1 MATRRQPLI
10 PGWLI
15 PGLCAAALMITVSLA
30 AFLALWLNAPSGA
43 WSTIWRDSYLWHV
56 VRFSFWQAF
65 LSAVLSVVPAVFLA
79 RALYRRRFPG
89 RLALLRLCAMTLIL
103 PVLVA
108 VFGILSVYGRQGW
121 LASLWQMLGLQWTF
135 SPYGLQGIL
144 LAHVFF
150 NLPMASRLLLQSLE
164 SIPGEQRQL
173 AAQLGMRGWH
183 FFPFCRMAVAAPPNS
198 ACRGAD
204 FYALLRQFR
213 NGSVARR
220 RPAGHHYRTGYL
232 SGAQL

>member
-1 MATRRQPLI
+1 
-10 PGWLI
+10 
-15 PGLCAAALMITVSLA
+15 
-30 AFLALWLNAPSGA
+30 
-43 WSTIWRDSYLWHV
+43 
-56 VRFSFWQAF
+56 
-65 LSAVLSVVPAVFLA
+65 
-79 RALYRRRFPG
+79 
-89 RLALLRLCAMTLIL
+89 MTLIL

-173 AAQLGMRGWH
+173 AAQLGMRGCI
-183 FFPFCRMAVAAPPNS
+183 FSVLSNGRGCAAK
-198 ACRGAD
+198 
-204 FYALLRQFR
+204 FR
-213 NGSVARR
+213 PSRR
-220 RPAGHHYRTGYL
+220 
-232 SGAQL
+232 

>member
-1 MATRRQPLI
+1 
-10 PGWLI
+10 
-15 PGLCAAALMITVSLA
+15 
-30 AFLALWLNAPSGA
+30 
-43 WSTIWRDSYLWHV
+43 
-56 VRFSFWQAF
+56 
-65 LSAVLSVVPAVFLA
+65 
-79 RALYRRRFPG
+79 
-89 RLALLRLCAMTLIL
+89 MTLIL

-135 SPYGLQGIL
+135 SPTACRAFYWRTS
-144 LAHVFF
+144 F

-183 FFPFCRMAVAAPPNS
+183 FPFCRMAVAAPPNS
-198 ACRGAD
+198 ARRGAD

-220 RPAGHHYRTGYL
+220 RPAGHHYRAGYL